1 MSDRPNSR
9 PSDKNASRCSAVS
22 RKEQELA
29 ALRLR
34 MAQVKRQ
41 LHEASARDQS
51 IREGTV
57 GRAVWS
63 LIEQGRLEPS
73 LVDLVRDQMRPAMT
87 TRRAAAFRGTVFEL
101 PTMPVGLVPEMEEAE
116 VAVPLTEPDVP
127 TVRRSPIAP
136 CGLPRRM
143 PK

>member
-1 MSDRPNSR
+1 
-9 PSDKNASRCSAVS
+9 
-22 RKEQELA
+22 
-29 ALRLR
+29 

-57 GRAVWS
+57 GRAVWA

-73 LVDLVRDQMRPAMT
+73 LVDLVRNEMRPAMT
-87 TRRAAAFRGTVFEL
+87 PRRAGAFIGTIFEL
-101 PTMPVGLVPEMEEAE
+101 PTMPVGFVPEMAEPE
-116 VAVPLTEPDVP
+116 VAAPLTESDVP
-127 TVRRSPIAP
+127 TVKRSPIAP